1 MEYPST
7 IRKARQFLLNHSI
20 IYHLYKAVTGA
31 IKAHRTKIYYHTPRE
46 IPKSEWIEATVPPA
60 TFVAMER
67 ELKPFLDA
75 YQDRVRR
82 LIDRIRDWGSRAVI
96 VTQSRAGWRL
106 QGGRVL
112 GRGKGG
118 TNVGYYVQQSLFNA
132 RAMKSCR
139 EMQAICID
147 LSAELEF
154 QDGDFLDHVHT
165 TPRGSAKIG
174 AFVAEKLVPFLED
187 EPKND

>member
-31 IKAHRTKIYYHTPRE
+31 IKAYRTKIYYHTPRE

-60 TFVAMER
+60 TFVTMER

-82 LIDRIRDWGSRAVI
+82 FDRPHSGLGVQGGNRYPEPG
-96 VTQSRAGWRL
+96 RAG
-106 QGGRVL
+106 GFKAGVSS
-112 GRGKGG
+112 GA
-118 TNVGYYVQQSLFNA
+118 A
-132 RAMKSCR
+132 RA
-139 EMQAICID
+139 APT
-147 LSAELEF
+147 SA
-154 QDGDFLDHVHT
+154 T
-165 TPRGSAKIG
+165 TCSNPYSTPGR
-174 AFVAEKLVPFLED
+174 
-187 EPKND
+187 